1 MKTVT
6 IDGADFENS
15 RKIHEYLAD
24 RLDFPPYY
32 GKNMDALFDVLSQ
45 PGFKVRFVLKNTEK
59 HPAFFKGL
67 KKIMHEL
74 DIKGEDSLV

>member
-1 MKTVT
+1 MRMVT

-15 RKIHEYLAD
+15 RKIHEYLAKK
-24 RLDFPPYY
+24 LDFPAHY

-45 PGFKVRFVLKNTEK
+45 PGYEVEFTLKNTSK

-67 KKIMHEL
+67 EKIMYDLH
-74 DIKGEDSLV
+74 IRGE